1 MKLMDEERERLRERR
16 EKERKRRIS
25 REYYAKN
32 KEKCNESVYRWRRN
46 NRERWNAWQRA
57 YYAAHKQE
65 ISERRK
71 AARLE
76 RLAAD
81 GA

>member
-1 MKLMDEERERLRERR
+1 MKLTDEELERR

-25 REYYAKN
+25 RDYYAKN

-57 YYAAHKQE
+57 YYAAHRQG

-71 AARLE
+71 AARMK
-76 RLAAD
+76 RLAP
-81 GA
+81 GGC

>member
-1 MKLMDEERERLRERR
+1 MKLTDEELERR
-16 EKERKRRIS
+16 EKERKQQVS
-25 REYYAKN
+25 RDYYAKN

-57 YYAAHKQE
+57 YYAAHRLE

-71 AARLE
+71 AARLK
-76 RLAAD
+76 RLAS
-81 GA
+81 GGC